1 MGGSREACSSLPSWT
16 ERAVSQNKQTTS
28 GAEGSNKVPAG
39 PLGRTRPIQPAPPGC
54 VKSSE
59 NQSQALCV
67 CRRVRVSG
75 RGLGT
80 RGYCSGSQARW
91 TPRALIRKQISRP
104 NMKGDICGQVV
115 PGWIQN
121 SIASLWVFSVI
132 TGSRWA
138 WREDLWVV
146 REKERISQ
154 IKGSAPSSWTF
165 VFLECSAQPDKAQ

>member
-1 MGGSREACSSLPSWT
+1 MRGSREACSSLPSWT

-54 VKSSE
+54 VKNSE

-80 RGYCSGSQARW
+80 RVYYSSSQALW
-91 TPRALIRKQISRP
+91 ALRALIQHISRP
-104 NMKGDICGQVV
+104 NMKGDIRGHVV
-115 PGWIQN
+115 QGWIQS
-121 SIASLWVFSVI
+121 SIASLC
-132 TGSRWA
+132 GLLENY
-138 WREDLWVV
+138 REQVGMEDMWVV
-146 REKERISQ
+146 RDF
-154 IKGSAPSSWTF
+154 T
-165 VFLECSAQPDKAQ
+165 D